1 MALTPGLFLA
11 AFLLAPPSPSSIS
24 AKPPAPKAAPAV
36 KLPANIVARSG
47 GKDITRDDVMEAL
60 TAIGVRD
67 VVMQWLNQKVAIEKE
82 AKRLGVVLTDAEVK
96 LKLDEEKGKVV
107 ENATRQIGEPLTFDD
122 VRRRFG
128 VTLQEM
134 EWRIRMN
141 LLATK
146 TYDKYLETQVPTLK
160 GQRKLAHIL
169 VSTIPLN
176 GGAPPMTPEEA
187 KAREAEAQKKIEGIA
202 ADIKSGKLTFEK
214 AAAQFSDDKGPDGRG
229 SASKGGGMP
238 FAGRGVFDP
247 AFEKAAWSL
256 GKTGAVSVP
265 IKSRFGWHLVKLIRK
280 GEDATPAELSTFRQ
294 EYVAMARA
302 DQRLF
307 PQWLNNLVRNQNLTF
322 NTEFQLVETK
332 RKKSR

>member
-1 MALTPGLFLA
+1 MPLTPGLFLA
-11 AFLLAPPSPSSIS
+11 AFLLAPPAGSIA
-24 AKPPAPKAAPAV
+24 AKPPVPKAAPVV
-36 KLPANIVARSG
+36 KLPSSVVARSG
-47 GKDITRDDVMEAL
+47 GTNITRDDVMEAL
-60 TAIGVRD
+60 MAVGVRD
-67 VVMQWLNQKVAIEKE
+67 VVMQWLNQKVALEKE
-82 AKRLGVVLTDAEVK
+82 SKRLGVVLTDAEVK
-96 LKLDEEKGKVV
+96 IKLDEEKGKVV
-107 ENATRQIGEPLTFDD
+107 ENAIRQIGEPMTFDD

-169 VSTIPLN
+169 VATISLN

-187 KAREAEAQKKIEGIA
+187 KAREEEAKKKIEGIA

-247 AFEKAAWSL
+247 AFEKAGWSL
-256 GKTGAVSVP
+256 GKTGEVSVP
-265 IKSRFGWHLVKLIRK
+265 IKSSFGWHLIKLIRK

-294 EYVAMARA
+294 EYVTMAKA

-307 PQWLNNLVRNQNLTF
+307 PQWLNNLVRNQNLAF
-322 NTEFQLVETK
+322 NTEFQLVEKKTK
-332 RKKSR
+332 KKR